1 MAHTYLLLECA
12 VENVYVLDDRK
23 DMINLKHKGVVGHGW
38 VLHCKGQYNGDSDD
52 KSKGEE

>member
-23 DMINLKHKGVVGHGW
+23 DMVNLKHKGVVGHGW